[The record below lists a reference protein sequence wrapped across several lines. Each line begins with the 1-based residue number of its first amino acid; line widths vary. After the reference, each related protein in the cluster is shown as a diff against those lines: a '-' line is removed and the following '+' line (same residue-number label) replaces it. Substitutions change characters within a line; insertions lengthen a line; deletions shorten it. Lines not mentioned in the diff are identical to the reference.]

1 MVLIIAF
8 EDKYRLNKQPV
19 SLGPA
24 TKAGSHLNDQ
34 VYVLGNACICTAI
47 SKYRV

>member
-1 MVLIIAF
+1 MDLIIAF

-19 SLGPA
+19 FWGPA

-34 VYVLGNACICTAI
+34 VYVLGNACRCTAI

>member
-34 VYVLGNACICTAI
+34 VYVLGNAWICTAI

>member
-8 EDKYRLNKQPV
+8 DDKYRLNKQPV

-34 VYVLGNACICTAI
+34 VYACICTAI